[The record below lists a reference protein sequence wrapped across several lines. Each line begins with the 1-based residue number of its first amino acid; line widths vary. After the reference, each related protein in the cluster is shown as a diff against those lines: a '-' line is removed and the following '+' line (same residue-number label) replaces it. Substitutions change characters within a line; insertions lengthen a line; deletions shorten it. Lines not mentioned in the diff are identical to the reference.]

1 VLSHIKG
8 HFTDSSSL
16 WYEVPVM
23 CAADV
28 RTRVKENCDFVVVP
42 PERNTGEM
50 TNTYESVYQSSLQD
64 PATFWAAAADQVHWY
79 KKWERVLDDSNPPF
93 YRWFVGGQ
101 VNTCYNAVDLHVEQ
115 GRGEQPAIIYD
126 SPVTGATRVL
136 TYSEMQTQT
145 SLCAGMLAARGV
157 GHGDRVII
165 YMPMVP
171 EALIAMLACARLGAV
186 HSVVFGGFASNEL
199 AVRIDDCTPTAIVS
213 ASCGIEPGRVVEY
226 KPLLDAAIEMAQHK
240 PDSCIIVQRPECLA
254 ELVEGRD
261 HDWHETMA
269 VAEPRDCVPVA
280 ATDPLYILYTSGT
293 TGQPKGV
300 VRDNAGHIVALKW
313 SMQNIYGAEPGDVYW
328 AASDVGWVVGHSYI
342 VYAPL
347 FNGNTTVL
355 YEGKPVGTPDP
366 GAFWRVISEH
376 KVKVLFTAPTA
387 FRAIKKED
395 PSGEYLKQYD
405 MSNFD
410 CLYLAGERTDPDT
423 LHWAE
428 EKLGVPVIDHWW
440 QTETGWSIAANCR
453 GIEML
458 PVKEGSPSKAVPG
471 WDLKVLDANG
481 ASAPPG
487 EIGTLAVKLPLP
499 PGSFPELWN
508 ARERFV
514 EAYLSQFAG
523 YYNTSDAGIID
534 ADGYVYV
541 MSRTDDIINVAGHR
555 LSTGAMEEVLA
566 DHPDVAEC
574 AVTGIQDALK
584 GQVPLGFLV
593 LNAGCERDLG
603 VISAEVVQ
611 MVRDRIGPVAA
622 FKQAVVVNRLP
633 KARSGKILRGV
644 MRNIADGEEWRMPP
658 TIDDPAILDEIS
670 EALGLIGLPAP

>member
-1 VLSHIKG
+1 
-8 HFTDSSSL
+8 
-16 WYEVPVM
+16 M

-28 RTRVKENCDFVVVP
+28 RTRVRENGDFVVVP

-50 TNTYESVYQSSLQD
+50 SNTYESVYQSSLQD

-126 SPVTGATRVL
+126 SPVTGTTRVL

-633 KARSGKILRGV
+633 KTRSGKILRGV